1 MCVCMYGCV
10 LKRSPNEKQDKAK
23 CTNIIIF
30 LVVVC
35 VFKLAAWA
43 TLAELAKNKRQQ

>member
-1 MCVCMYGCV
+1 M
-10 LKRSPNEKQDKAK
+10 KSRTKPNAQ
-23 CTNIIIF
+23 ILLFF

-35 VFKLAAWA
+35 VFKLAALA